1 MIATAALPP
10 TPAQVVAGVL
20 AVVAAALIAT
30 ASAHVARRSG
40 NWLHYIVTAGGLLIV
55 AGIVG
60 QRTAVAG
67 SAIGPWDAGIG
78 VPVVGVHLD
87 PVAAVGIVVCLAG
100 LVVTLLFERVP
111 DPGHRPP
118 PLVDR
123 PFDDDD
129 TV

>member
-1 MIATAALPP
+1 MTLAAALPP
-10 TPAQVVAGVL
+10 TPSQVVAGVL
-20 AVVAAALIAT
+20 AVVVGALIAT
-30 ASAHVARRSG
+30 TSIFLARRTR
-40 NWLHYIVTAGGLLIV
+40 NWLHHIAGVGGLLIV
-55 AGIVG
+55 AGVVG

-67 SAIGPWDAGIG
+67 AAIGPWDAGIS

-100 LVVTLLFERVP
+100 VVVSLLFERVP
-111 DPGHRPP
+111 DPGQRTP
-118 PLVDR
+118 PLVGR